1 MAHDPNAPRPEWP
14 PRIIRDF
21 PPYDNQGNWPGGTDV
36 VRDIQMPVAMPPAGG
51 GGPQQAPQV
60 PQMSPTDEAQQL
72 QRAYRQFLGRA
83 ASPQE
88 IQGWL
93 SGAYGHGQ
101 SGNLMPIFEAIRTSP
116 EAQQRP
122 PVNRPMPVPGGRSPM
137 EGGPSIPG
145 AKSMGPSLNQ
155 WADQARQYR
164 AQGEAAGNDMS
175 WMDQPGALAGPRGF
189 VGSMGQLPQRPQRPS
204 AKPLGGQEVQRMRRA
219 ILGVPEY

>member
-1 MAHDPNAPRPEWP
+1 MMFDQNFAPLPDSNGPNPKQK
-14 PRIIRDF
+14 F
-21 PPYDNQGNWPGGTDV
+21 P
-36 VRDIQMPVAMPPAGG
+36 MPPAGG
-51 GGPQQAPQV
+51 GGPQQAPA
-60 PQMSPTDEAQQL
+60 DEAQQL
-72 QRAYRQFLGRA
+72 QMAYRQFLGRA

-88 IQGWL
+88 VQGWL

-122 PVNRPMPVPGGRSPM
+122 PVNRPMGLPDFPRPGGGYP
-137 EGGPSIPG
+137 GPLDVRT
-145 AKSMGPSLNQ
+145 MGPSLNQ

-164 AQGEAAGNDMS
+164 AQGEAAGNNMS

-189 VGSMGQLPQRPQRPS
+189 VGNMGQVPQQPQRPS
-204 AKPLGGQEVQRMRRA
+204 AKPLGGQDVQRMRRA